1 MPGGVLEGL
10 SAGKG
15 YCDMSTVDEET
26 SQKIAEAV
34 AAKGGRF
41 LEAPVSGSKGPAI
54 QGQLIILA
62 AGGRQA
68 KLAGRCQAPCAA
80 RPSGS

>member
-26 SQKIAEAV
+26 SQKIGQAV
-34 AAKGGRF
+34 LAKGGRF

-62 AGGRQA
+62 AGGRRA
-68 KLAGRCQAPCAA
+68 ACCCCCSCGR
-80 RPSGS
+80 